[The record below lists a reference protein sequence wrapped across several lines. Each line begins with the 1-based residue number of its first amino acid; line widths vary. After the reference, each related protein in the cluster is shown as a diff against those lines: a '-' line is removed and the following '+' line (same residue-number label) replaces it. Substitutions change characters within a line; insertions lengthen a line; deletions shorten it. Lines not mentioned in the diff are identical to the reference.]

1 MNEGKSMFKKMLLM
15 VLAASALVMSGCAS
29 DNKSAAAAAAPAGAG
44 GADVF
49 GKEIYLRGEITEE
62 NPWAPLPEYKVVMV
76 EKGVYKATGKKL
88 RVDFSPYKFKF
99 ADTDWTP
106 GTNFGYATAPGVFE
120 TDPVELNPNS
130 KFEEVKFTPPVDG
143 DYDFY
148 LDVRGA
154 KPVTYVKPAG
164 K

>member
-1 MNEGKSMFKKMLLM
+1 MFKKMLMM
-15 VLAASALVMSGCAS
+15 VFAASAMVMSGCAS
-29 DNKSAAAAAAPAGAG
+29 DGKTAAAGASSAAGGATG

-62 NPWAPLPEYKVVMV
+62 NPWAALPAYKLVMV
-76 EKGVYKATGKKL
+76 EKGVYKATAKALK
-88 RVDFSPYKFKF
+88 VDWAPYKYKF
-99 ADTDWTP
+99 ADSAWTP
-106 GTNFGYATAPGVFE
+106 GTNFGYLNAPGVFE
-120 TDPVELNPNS
+120 KDPVELNPNS
-130 KFEEVKFTPPVDG
+130 KFEEVKFTPAKDG

-164 K
+164 TK

>member
-1 MNEGKSMFKKMLLM
+1 MFKNLLM
-15 VLAASALVMSGCAS
+15 MVFAASALVMSGCAS
-29 DNKSAAAAAAPAGAG
+29 DGKTAAAGAGGSAAG

-62 NPWAPLPEYKVVMV
+62 NPWAPLPEYKLVLV
-76 EKGVYKATGKKL
+76 EKGVYKATAHKL
-88 RVDFSPYKFKF
+88 KIDWAPYKFKF
-99 ADTDWTP
+99 ADSAWTP
-106 GTNFGYATAPGVFE
+106 GTNFGYLTAPGVFE
-120 TDPVELNPNS
+120 KDPVELNPNS
-130 KFEEVKFTPPVDG
+130 KFEEVKFTPPADG

-154 KPVTYVKPAG
+154 KPVTYIKPAG

>member
-1 MNEGKSMFKKMLLM
+1 MFKKMLMM
-15 VLAASALVMSGCAS
+15 VFAASAMVMSGCAS
-29 DNKSAAAAAAPAGAG
+29 DGKTAAAGASSAAGGATG

-62 NPWAPLPEYKVVMV
+62 NPWAPLPAYKLVMV
-76 EKGVYKATGKKL
+76 EKGVYKATAKALK
-88 RVDFSPYKFKF
+88 VDWAPYKYKF
-99 ADTDWTP
+99 ADSAWTP
-106 GTNFGYATAPGVFE
+106 GTNFGYLTAPGVFE
-120 TDPVELNPNS
+120 KDPVELNPNS
-130 KFEEVKFTPPVDG
+130 KFEEVKFTPAKDG

-164 K
+164 TK

>member
-1 MNEGKSMFKKMLLM
+1 MFKKMLMM
-15 VLAASALVMSGCAS
+15 VFAASALVMTGCAS
-29 DNKSAAAAAAPAGAG
+29 DGKTAAGASSAAGGATG

-62 NPWAPLPEYKVVMV
+62 NPWAALPAYKLVMV
-76 EKGVYKATGKKL
+76 EKGVYKATAKALK
-88 RVDFSPYKFKF
+88 VDWAPYKYKF
-99 ADTDWTP
+99 ADSAWTP
-106 GTNFGYATAPGVFE
+106 GTNFGYLTAPGVFE
-120 TDPVELNPNS
+120 KDPVELNPNS
-130 KFEEVKFTPPVDG
+130 KFEEVKFTPPADG

-148 LDVRGA
+148 IDVRGA